1 MKYIVNEEDLNNI
14 LDGERFSYN
23 CKVCGKIVER
33 KMDKYHL
40 DRCMSMLCMTHLTE
54 KAIIEK
60 YGSLEEYKNSRY
72 HKLSKIEKS
81 EISAKK
87 DLTRYQNQI
96 IKLQSLGEEYVDIL
110 KNKESFLKSYS
121 SKEKPVILTNET
133 FIYIEKVLFVIPS
146 LVIYTYCNCIKCN
159 RPITKRIDSKNIK
172 RLDKKQF
179 FMCMHCNQKNT
190 MAIKYGDELY
200 SQKKAGQKSKELL
213 KDEDVKRAIVLK
225 RKETN
230 LKKYGYENGNVLEIT
245 KSLNDRSKDD
255 KKKTQEKFQKTSISR
270 YGVTHPMKSD
280 VIKNKLRITFIKKYG
295 CWASSSKEVIEKI
308 KATNLEKYGVTCSM
322 NSVTNRK
329 YRRALYLYNDIKFD
343 SSWELAFY
351 IYLSML
357 NIEFVYHPSV
367 NIIYKVSD
375 QIHTYEPDFLV
386 GGRFFEIKG
395 DQFFDEQSHL
405 INPYNKQKL
414 LEKENCMREN
424 NVVILRKTDLEEVF
438 AFIRNNNINLKN
450 FKLEK

>member
-23 CKVCGKIVER
+23 CKVCGRLVKR

-40 DRCMSMLCMTHLTE
+40 DRCMSMLCMPHLTE
-54 KAIIEK
+54 KVIIEK
-60 YGSLEEYKNSRY
+60 YGSLEEYKKSRY

-87 DLTRYQNQI
+87 DITRYQNQI

-110 KNKESFLKSYS
+110 KNKELFLKNYS
-121 SKEKPVILTNET
+121 SKEKPILLTNES

-213 KDEDVKRAIVLK
+213 KDENIKKSITLK

-245 KSLNDRSKDD
+245 K
-255 KKKTQEKFQKTSISR
+255 

-280 VIKNKLRITFIKKYG
+280 VIKNKLKATFIEKYG
-295 CWASSSKEVIEKI
+295 CWVSSSKEVIEKI

-351 IYLSML
+351 IYLDML
-357 NIEFVYHPSV
+357 NIEFIYHPSV

-386 GGRFFEIKG
+386 GGRLFEIKG
-395 DQFFDEQSHL
+395 DQFFDEQNHL

-424 NVVILRKTDLEEVF
+424 NVVVLRKTDLEEVF
-438 AFIRNNNINLKN
+438 AFIRDNNIDLKN